1 MRKLRE
7 EPPAVPAAA
16 PWPGLP
22 PGENPFCLLVD
33 SVRDYAIFLLDAN
46 GVVQSWNTGGK
57 LIFGYDAEEIIGRHF
72 AAFYSPEEIDS
83 GWPQRELV
91 TAAQAGRLEDEGWRR
106 RKDGE
111 RFWANVVITAMHGPD
126 GALYGYSK
134 IVRDLTERKIQEDAL
149 KRSVERSRQLWAQ
162 AVKDPLTGA
171 FNRRYMTE
179 QLNGAV
185 ERASWMTASLV
196 VVDIDSFK
204 SINDRFGHVAG
215 DTVLLGVASLARRLS
230 RDSDL
235 LFRMGGDEFALYLPG
250 AGKAAAL
257 NLSERL
263 RSAIEHAKLLKDCP
277 ITVSIGVAEIQ
288 AQDDTEAW
296 IHRADE
302 ALYEA
307 KRAGRNRIA

>member
-1 MRKLRE
+1 MRKLHE

-57 LIFGYDAEEIIGRHF
+57 LIFGYQPEEIIGRHF
-72 AAFYSPEEIDS
+72 AAFYSPEEVDS

-196 VVDIDSFK
+196 VVDIDCFK

-307 KRAGRNRIA
+307 KRGGRNRIA